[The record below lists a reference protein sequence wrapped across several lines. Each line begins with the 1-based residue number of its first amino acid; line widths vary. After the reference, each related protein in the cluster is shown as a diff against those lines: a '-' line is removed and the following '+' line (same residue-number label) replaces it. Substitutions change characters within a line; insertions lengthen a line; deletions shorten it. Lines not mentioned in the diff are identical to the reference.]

1 MNALLP
7 LWAWV
12 AAGSAA
18 GGVARFA
25 VTRLWPWMPG
35 TWPLATM
42 SVNLAGSLLIGV
54 LSVLFAARLQGSA
67 LEAARAFWM
76 TGVLGGFTT
85 YSAFA
90 LEAAVLA
97 GEGAIARSLAYALVT
112 VAGCIAAA
120 LIGRALGL
128 ALIGE

>member
-1 MNALLP
+1 MSALLP

-25 VTRLWPWMPG
+25 VARLWPWVPG
-35 TWPLATM
+35 AWPLATM
-42 SVNLAGSLLIGV
+42 SVNLAGSLLIGL
-54 LSVLFAARLQGSA
+54 LSVLFAARLQGGS

-76 TGVLGGFTT
+76 SGVLGGFTT

-97 GEGAIARSLAYALVT
+97 GEGALARSLAYALVT

-128 ALIGE
+128 ALIGD

>member
-54 LSVLFAARLQGSA
+54 LSVLFAARLQDGA